1 MLSPTDLKQIAEVV
15 KGVVKEEVSE
25 QLKPIEKRLDA
36 IEEQL
41 DAIEERLDNLEYN
54 SEITRTAS
62 NELVKWVEINFSH
75 KYPFLVED
83 LSA

>member
-36 IEEQL
+36 I
-41 DAIEERLDNLEYN
+41 
-54 SEITRTAS
+54 
-62 NELVKWVEINFSH
+62 
-75 KYPFLVED
+75 
-83 LSA
+83 